1 MKFGVFLFPESVS
14 PEDDYRAI
22 NEALEEACLAD
33 RLGYHS
39 VWIGEHHFDGTC
51 SYSDPMVF
59 AGSVIAKTTDVK
71 IGFSAIQTAL
81 HHPVRLAEQIALL
94 DNLSDGRIIVGT
106 SRGTAFNFYEYR
118 GFGVDPADGQQ
129 LLDEAEIVMV
139 KTWTQSQYNHEGKK
153 WTLDIPTLRP
163 RPIQIPHPL
172 LIRAVATK
180 DSIAEMG
187 KQGRPIMM
195 VRQSNEATFNNIET
209 YKDAMKNAGFRETD
223 IIDNMSNLWV
233 WRDVYVGNSNSEA
246 EAVAIPAH
254 EANRRRIV
262 ASRVSK
268 NTLNEESSIQGSVN
282 HPRFNVDQS
291 LIVGSPSTVAD
302 KLRPLYEMG
311 IGGIIAHF
319 RVGEISFEDNEKSMR
334 LFAEE
339 VMPQFISSS

>member
-129 LLDEAEIVMV
+129 LLDEAEIVMI
-139 KTWTQSQYNHEGKK
+139 KAWTQSQYNHEGRK

-163 RPIQIPHPL
+163 RPIQVPHPL

-187 KQGRPIMM
+187 KEGRPSMM
-195 VRQSNEATFNNIET
+195 VRQSN
-209 YKDAMKNAGFRETD
+209 Y
-223 IIDNMSNLWV
+223 SC
-233 WRDVYVGNSNSEA
+233 A
-246 EAVAIPAH
+246 EAA
-254 EANRRRIV
+254 EALG
-262 ASRVSK
+262 VSK
-268 NTLNEESSIQGSVN
+268 NTFNEEVSIQGLVN

-319 RVGEISFEDNEKSMR
+319 RVGDISFEDNEKSMR

-339 VMPQFISSS
+339 VMPEFK

>member
-1 MKFGVFLFPESVS
+1 MVG
-14 PEDDYRAI
+14 I
-22 NEALEEACLAD
+22 NTLLTNKIVLEAL
-33 RLGYHS
+33 
-39 VWIGEHHFDGTC
+39 
-51 SYSDPMVF
+51 
-59 AGSVIAKTTDVK
+59 KNKK
-71 IGFSAIQTAL
+71 IK
-81 HHPVRLAEQIALL
+81 
-94 DNLSDGRIIVGT
+94 NL
-106 SRGTAFNFYEYR
+106 
-118 GFGVDPADGQQ
+118 
-129 LLDEAEIVMV
+129 M
-139 KTWTQSQYNHEGKK
+139 
-153 WTLDIPTLRP
+153 
-163 RPIQIPHPL
+163 
-172 LIRAVATK
+172 
-180 DSIAEMG
+180 
-187 KQGRPIMM
+187 
-195 VRQSNEATFNNIET
+195 TFNNIKT
-209 YKDAMKNAGFRETD
+209 YKDAMKNAGFREAD
-223 IIDNMSNLWV
+223 IVDNMSNLWV

-319 RVGEISFEDNEKSMR
+319 RVGDISFEDNEKSMR